1 VKINLVIILNSSI
14 LAANTNAGI
23 CGFAPAFFKILKHE
37 THIPLDWRETRRVV
51 VIRWLSILYVTTNNV
66 KGFVSTAGKNSA
78 KNISASTF
86 HSPYFQGFVV

>member
-1 VKINLVIILNSSI
+1 MKKNLVISLKYNN

-37 THIPLDWRETRRVV
+37 THIHLDWRETRRVV
-51 VIRWLSILYVTTNNV
+51 VMRWLSIHYATTNNV
-66 KGFVSTAGKNSA
+66 KGFISTAGKNSA

-86 HSPYFQGFVV
+86 YSPYFQGFMM